1 MYTHKNVFR
10 TVRELLDSSDCV
22 TQGDAVML
30 DGSLYAD
37 SVANLQ
43 ALRAL
48 EPALLELLN
57 IALEAGMDEH
67 HCCRTVCYVL
77 GFTRLSEDE

>member
-1 MYTHKNVFR
+1 
-10 TVRELLDSSDCV
+10 
-22 TQGDAVML
+22 
-30 DGSLYAD
+30 
-37 SVANLQ
+37 
-43 ALRAL
+43 LRAL